1 MAKLI
6 HIIDSDDFN
15 VIEGYQNC
23 YLCPLKDFEISP
35 GECSIHFNFLF
46 GKSCCG
52 IKVALKPTAKKIKL
66 EHIEENIE

>member
-23 YLCPLKDFEISP
+23 YICPLYNFEFSP
-35 GECSIHFNFLF
+35 GECSVHFKFLF
-46 GKSCCG
+46 GQTCCG
-52 IKVALKPTAKKIKL
+52 IKVSLKPTAKKMNI
-66 EHIEENIE
+66 EQIEENIE